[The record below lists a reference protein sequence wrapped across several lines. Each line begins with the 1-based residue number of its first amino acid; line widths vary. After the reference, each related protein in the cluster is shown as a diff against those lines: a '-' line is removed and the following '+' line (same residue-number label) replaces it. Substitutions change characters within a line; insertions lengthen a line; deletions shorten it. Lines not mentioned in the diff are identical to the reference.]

1 MMSWMNILK
10 NNSRFIWN
18 TDIFAWSDKHKN
30 WLKDLDWKK
39 IVEYKRS
46 FPIWQIEKHFNT
58 QIADLNEIMQK
69 LWDVGSENLEDK
81 KELQQLSDD
90 LGNQYQIMITTI
102 LNNAN
107 DAFRQI
113 AGIQYDIETTDMTTG
128 AVKLK
133 WVEE

>member
-1 MMSWMNILK
+1 MWEKILK
-10 NNSRFIWN
+10 KENTRFIWN
-18 TDIFAWSDKHKN
+18 ADIFSWSDKHKK
-30 WLKDLDWKK
+30 WLKDLDWEK
-39 IVEYKRS
+39 IVEYKRG

-58 QIADLNEIMQK
+58 QITDLNEIMQK

-107 DAFRQI
+107 DALRQI
-113 AGIQYDIETTDMTTG
+113 AGIQYNLVGQDEATG
-128 AVKLK
+128 AVKLQ
-133 WVEE
+133 WVK